1 MVAAGHAAPHH
12 APRGVFWGPGWP
24 RRQSPPHLTLCS
36 LRTYAGELQRQGAV
50 GSGETSVWF
59 VKKVGRWGLLPRIQP
74 EGPALAGGG
83 SSREPW
89 SPELTLIH
97 PDSLLLSLSHQELQG
112 PEGAVLRAR
121 QEEAEVPTA
130 GAHGLHVGSQRSDPL
145 RPEPLS
151 GLRPILS
158 PLGVSPPAV
167 GLLKALGTEPSP
179 QDATT

>member
-1 MVAAGHAAPHH
+1 M
-12 APRGVFWGPGWP
+12 
-24 RRQSPPHLTLCS
+24 
-36 LRTYAGELQRQGAV
+36 LRNVCLVCKEGGQ
-50 GSGETSVWF
+50 
-59 VKKVGRWGLLPRIQP
+59 VGRWGLLPRIQP
-74 EGPALAGGG
+74 EDPALAGGG
-83 SSREPW
+83 SSREPC

-97 PDSLLLSLSHQELQG
+97 ADSLLLSLSHQELLQG

-130 GAHGLHVGSQRSDPL
+130 GAHGLHVGSLRSDPL

-167 GLLKALGTEPSP
+167 GLLRALGTEPSP
-179 QDATT
+179 QDVTT